1 MVILQIRC
9 IFAGEL
15 ILCLTKKRT
24 IMKKCF
30 VMVAAIGSMVALSG
44 CSEQVMN
51 EDMRVEVPQGQSL
64 LRVQTRSATPP
75 QEGQVYVFN
84 SLGDCVRL
92 LSTDESGQLA
102 STNLVAG
109 DYTVCAIG
117 GEDLSAYTLPDQDVA
132 SVSSVITLAEGEE
145 MTDLFMT
152 SSDVTLTE
160 GNASNLELE
169 LERQV
174 IMIKE
179 VSIKQVPTDVT
190 KVEVSISPLHEG
202 IQLDGTFTDEHTS
215 LTLDLT
221 KSSDNKT
228 WTNGENQPYGFP
240 SDGNPTITISFTL
253 SNGVKTYSYQASE
266 PFAANHQ
273 VVLEGTYSEAQDAI
287 LSGTLIAKAWEADKS
302 ESFEFNEDNLV
313 ENTTSEEP
321 EEPEEPAVPVAGGT
335 FLGYYVVSVNSSDRT
350 AVLLRRDQENNVGSA
365 ERMAQRASEINKPVG
380 DGISC
385 GEWRLPTVEECR
397 IFLEDDNVN
406 QKIYGASYYYYCLDG
421 DKLKRMSA
429 WKSSTGVITITGP
442 LPSGNTAA
450 GYDDGT
456 YYRPVIDITY

>member
-1 MVILQIRC
+1 
-9 IFAGEL
+9 
-15 ILCLTKKRT
+15 
-24 IMKKCF
+24 MKKCF
-30 VMVAAIGSMVALSG
+30 VMVAAIGSMVAWSG
-44 CSEQVMN
+44 CSEQVVN

-92 LSTDESGQLA
+92 LSTNESGQLA

-109 DYTVCAIG
+109 TYTVCAIG

-179 VSIKQVPTDVT
+179 VTIKQVPTDVT

-202 IQLDGTFTDEHTS
+202 IQLDGTFTEDHTS
-215 LTLDLT
+215 LTLNLT

-240 SDGNPTITISFTL
+240 SAGNPTITISFTL

-313 ENTTSEEP
+313 VP
-321 EEPEEPAVPVAGGT
+321 EAPAVPEAGGT
-335 FLGYYVVSVNSSDRT
+335 YLGYYVVSVNSSDRT
-350 AVLLRRDQENNVGSA
+350 AVLLRKTQEDGIGSA
-365 ERMAQRASEINKPVG
+365 EEMAERAAAINKPEG
-380 DGISC
+380 DGITC

-406 QKIYGASYYYYCLDG
+406 QKIYGSTYYYYCLDG

-442 LPSGNTAA
+442 LPSGNSAA
-450 GYDDGT
+450 SYNDET

>member
-1 MVILQIRC
+1 MQKVVFFLVESELLS

-24 IMKKCF
+24 IMKKVF
-30 VMVAAIGSMVALSG
+30 VLVAAISSMVALSG

-51 EDMRVEVPQGQSL
+51 ETMSEGLNEGESL
-64 LRVQTRSATPP
+64 LRVMTRGETTPV
-75 QEGQVYVFN
+75 EGKVYVFN
-84 SLGDCVRL
+84 SSGNFVRL
-92 LSTDESGQLA
+92 LNTDEGGQLT

-117 GEDLSAYTLPDQDVA
+117 GEDLSAYTLPDQDDA
-132 SVSSVITLAEGEE
+132 SVSSVITLVEGQE

-202 IQLDGTFTDEHTS
+202 IQLDGTFTEDHTS

-240 SDGNPTITISFTL
+240 SDGNPTITVCFTNC
-253 SNGVKTYSYQASE
+253 SGVKTYSCQAEE
-266 PFAANHQ
+266 PFTANRQ
-273 VVLEGTYSEAQDAI
+273 VVIEGTYSETQDAI
-287 LSGTLIAKAWEADKS
+287 LSGTLTAKAWSANLS
-302 ESFEFNEDNLV
+302 ETFEFDEDNLV
-313 ENTTSEEP
+313 EDTSVEDP
-321 EEPEEPAVPVAGGT
+321 EDPEEPAVPVAGGT

-350 AVLLRRDQENNVGSA
+350 AVLLRRTQENNVYS
-365 ERMAQRASEINKPVG
+365 ESIMAQKAAAINKPEGVT
-380 DGISC
+380 C

-397 IFLEDDNVN
+397 IFLEDPIVN
-406 QKIYGASYYYYCLDG
+406 EKKYGSNYYCLDG
-421 DKLKRMSA
+421 TNLKMMRA
-429 WKSSTGVITITGP
+429 LISSEGVITIKGP
-442 LPSGNTAA
+442 IDC
-450 GYDDGT
+450 GYNDLT

>member
-30 VMVAAIGSMVALSG
+30 VMVAAIGSMVAWSG

-51 EDMRVEVPQGQSL
+51 EDMRVELPQGQSL

-202 IQLDGTFTDEHTS
+202 IQLDGTFTEDHTS

-240 SDGNPTITISFTL
+240 SAGNPTITISFTL

-313 ENTTSEEP
+313 VP
-321 EEPEEPAVPVAGGT
+321 EAPAVPEAGGT
-335 FLGYYVVSVNSSDRT
+335 FLGYYVVSVSPGPSTGSGT
-350 AVLLRRDQENNVGSA
+350 AVLLRKTQEDGIGSA
-365 ERMAQRASEINKPVG
+365 EEMAERAAAINKPEG
-380 DGISC
+380 DGITC

-406 QKIYGASYYYYCLDG
+406 QKIYGAEKYYYCMDG
-421 DKLKRMSA
+421 DKMKRMSA

-442 LPSGNTAA
+442 LPSGNSAA
-450 GYDDGT
+450 GYNDET
-456 YYRPVIDITY
+456 YYRPVIDISY

>member
-1 MVILQIRC
+1 
-9 IFAGEL
+9 
-15 ILCLTKKRT
+15 
-24 IMKKCF
+24 MKKCF
-30 VMVAAIGSMVALSG
+30 VMVAAIGSMVAWSG

-117 GEDLSAYTLPDQDVA
+117 GEDLSAYTLPDQDDA

-152 SSDVTLTE
+152 SSDVSLTE

-179 VSIKQVPTDVT
+179 VSIKHVPTDVT

-202 IQLDGTFTDEHTS
+202 IQLDGTFTEDHTS

-266 PFAANHQ
+266 TFAANHQ

-313 ENTTSEEP
+313 VP
-321 EEPEEPAVPVAGGT
+321 EAPAVPEAGGT
-335 FLGYYVVSVNSSDRT
+335 YLGYYVVSVNSSDRT
-350 AVLLRRDQENNVGSA
+350 AVLLSKTQEKNYEEASA
-365 ERMAQRASEINKPVG
+365 VNTALSSWPTSEDFSG
-380 DGISC
+380 T
-385 GEWRLPTVEECR
+385 WRLPSNAEMTA
-397 IFLEDDNVN
+397 FLNDRNVN
-406 QKIYGASYYYYCLDG
+406 SLETGESLFYYYKDG
-421 DKLKRMSA
+421 NSISKIELFMNYNGDYSIRDYKNSFN
-429 WKSSTGVITITGP
+429 I
-442 LPSGNTAA
+442 NTWL
-450 GYDDGT
+450 
-456 YYRPVIDITY
+456 RPVIDISY

>member
-1 MVILQIRC
+1 MYDLHY
-9 IFAGEL
+9 
-15 ILCLTKKRT
+15 LCRRNIKSNSKKKT
-24 IMKKCF
+24 LMKKNF
-30 VMVAAIGSMVALSG
+30 VIWAAVSSVMGLSG

-51 EDMRVEVPQGQSL
+51 EDMRVELSEGESL
-64 LRVQTRSATPP
+64 LRVMTRGETTPL
-75 QEGQVYVFN
+75 EGQVYVFN

-92 LSTDESGQLA
+92 LSTDEGGQLA

-109 DYTVCAIG
+109 TYTVCAIG
-117 GEDLSAYTLPDQDVA
+117 GEDLSAYTLPDQDDA
-132 SVSSVITLAEGEE
+132 SVSSVITLAEGKE
-145 MTDLFMT
+145 MVDLFMT
-152 SSDVTLTE
+152 SSGVTLTE

-169 LERQV
+169 LERKV

-202 IQLDGTFTDEHTS
+202 IQLDGTFTEEHTS

-240 SDGNPTITISFTL
+240 SDGEPTITVSFTRT
-253 SNGVKTYSYQASE
+253 SGVKTYSYVASE
-266 PFAANHQ
+266 PFTANHQ

-313 ENTTSEEP
+313 ENTTTEP
-321 EEPEEPAVPVAGGT
+321 EEPEVPVAGGT

-350 AVLLRRDQENNVGSA
+350 AVLLRPTQENNIITA
-365 ERMAQRASEINKPVG
+365 EMMAEKAAAIPKPEG
-380 DGISC
+380 EGISC
-385 GEWRLPTVEECR
+385 GDWRLPTVEECR
-397 IFLEDDNVN
+397 IFLEDGNVN
-406 QKIYGASYYYYCLDG
+406 NIIYGSDRYYYCLDG
-421 DKLKRMSA
+421 SRRKIMSA
-429 WKSSTGVITITGP
+429 TNIEGVITIYGP
-442 LPSGNTAA
+442 KDCNSYPEDV
-450 GYDDGT
+450 YF
-456 YYRPVIDITY
+456 RPVIDITY

>member
-30 VMVAAIGSMVALSG
+30 VMVAAIGSMVAWSG

-64 LRVQTRSATPP
+64 LRVMTRGETTPV
-75 QEGQVYVFN
+75 EGKVYVFN

-132 SVSSVITLAEGEE
+132 SVSSVITLAEGKE
-145 MTDLFMT
+145 MSDLFMT

-202 IQLDGTFTDEHTS
+202 IQLDGTFTEDHTS

-350 AVLLRRDQENNVGSA
+350 AVLLRRTQENNVYS
-365 ERMAQRASEINKPVG
+365 ESIMAQKAAAINKPEGVT
-380 DGISC
+380 C

-397 IFLEDDNVN
+397 IFLEDPIVN
-406 QKIYGASYYYYCLDG
+406 EKKYGSNYYCLDG
-421 DKLKRMSA
+421 TNLKMMRA
-429 WKSSTGVITITGP
+429 LISSEGVITIKGP
-442 LPSGNTAA
+442 IDC
-450 GYDDGT
+450 GYNDLT
-456 YYRPVIDITY
+456 YYRPVIDISY

>member
-1 MVILQIRC
+1 
-9 IFAGEL
+9 
-15 ILCLTKKRT
+15 
-24 IMKKCF
+24 
-30 VMVAAIGSMVALSG
+30 MVAAIGSMVAWSG

-132 SVSSVITLAEGEE
+132 SVNSVITLAEGEE

-179 VSIKQVPTDVT
+179 VTITQVPTDVT
-190 KVEVSISPLHEG
+190 KVEVSISPLHVG
-202 IQLDGTFTDEHTS
+202 IKLDETFTDEHTS

-313 ENTTSEEP
+313 ENTTTEP
-321 EEPEEPAVPVAGGT
+321 EEPEVPVAGGT
-335 FLGYYVVSVNSSDRT
+335 YLGYYVVSVSPGPSTGSGT
-350 AVLLRRDQENNVGSA
+350 AVLLRKTQENKVFSA
-365 ERMAQRASEINKPVG
+365 EIMAQRAAAINKPEGVTCG
-380 DGISC
+380 D
-385 GEWRLPTVEECR
+385 WRLPSVEECR
-397 IFLEDDNVN
+397 TFLEDDDVN
-406 QKIYGASYYYYCLDG
+406 QKLYGYNYYCMDG
-421 DKLKRMSA
+421 EQLKMMRA
-429 WKSSTGVITITGP
+429 NKSSQGVITIYGP
-442 LPSGNTAA
+442 TRCDYG
-450 GYDDGT
+450 DEC

>member
-1 MVILQIRC
+1 
-9 IFAGEL
+9 
-15 ILCLTKKRT
+15 
-24 IMKKCF
+24 MKKCF

-202 IQLDGTFTDEHTS
+202 IQLDETFTEDHTS
-215 LTLDLT
+215 LTLNLT

-228 WTNGENQPYGFP
+228 WTNGEDQPYGFP
-240 SDGNPTITISFTL
+240 SAGNPTITISFTL

-321 EEPEEPAVPVAGGT
+321 EEPEVPVAGGT
-335 FLGYYVVSVNSSDRT
+335 FLGYYVVSVSPGPSTGSGT
-350 AVLLRRDQENNVGSA
+350 AVLLRKTQENNVYS
-365 ERMAQRASEINKPVG
+365 ETIMAQRAAAINKPEG
-380 DGISC
+380 DGITC
-385 GEWRLPTVEECR
+385 GDWRLPTVEECR

-442 LPSGNTAA
+442 LPSGNSAA
-450 GYDDGT
+450 GYNDET
-456 YYRPVIDITY
+456 YYRPVIDISY

>member
-1 MVILQIRC
+1 MVVLQIC
-9 IFAGEL
+9 SIFAGEL

-30 VMVAAIGSMVALSG
+30 VMVAAIGSMVAWSG

-117 GEDLSAYTLPDQDVA
+117 GEDLSAYTLPDQDDA

-202 IQLDGTFTDEHTS
+202 IKLDETFTDTHTS

-228 WTNGENQPYGFP
+228 WTNGNDQPYCFP
-240 SDGNPTITISFTL
+240 SDGNPTITVSFTR
-253 SNGVKTYSYQASE
+253 SNGVKTYSYVASE

-287 LSGTLIAKAWEADKS
+287 LSGTLTAKAWDADKS
-302 ESFEFNEDNLV
+302 EVFEFDEDNLV
-313 ENTTSEEP
+313 ENTTTEP
-321 EEPEEPAVPVAGGT
+321 EEPEVPVAGGT
-335 FLGYYVVSVNSSDRT
+335 YLGYYVVSVNTSNKT
-350 AVLLRRDQENNVGSA
+350 AVLLSKTQYNNIMS
-365 ERMAQRASEINKPVG
+365 EQNMANRASSIEKPEGVTCG
-380 DGISC
+380 D
-385 GEWRLPTVEECR
+385 WRLPTLDECR
-397 IFLEDDNVN
+397 AFLGNDNVEGKLYN
-406 QKIYGASYYYYCLDG
+406 KFYYCIDG
-421 DKLKRMSA
+421 DKVKRLSVS
-429 WKSSTGVITITGP
+429 KSSDVTTFNGP
-442 LPSGNTAA
+442 YPVNS
-450 GYDDGT
+450 YDDND
-456 YYRPVIDITY
+456 YFRPVIDITY

>member
-30 VMVAAIGSMVALSG
+30 VMVAAIGSMVAWSG

-51 EDMRVEVPQGQSL
+51 EDMRVEIPQGQSL

-132 SVSSVITLAEGEE
+132 SVSSVITLAEGKE
-145 MTDLFMT
+145 MNDLFMT
-152 SSDVTLTE
+152 SSDVSLTE

-179 VSIKQVPTDVT
+179 VTIKQVPSDVT
-190 KVEVSISPLHEG
+190 KVEVSISSLHEG
-202 IQLDGTFTDEHTS
+202 IQLDGTFTEDHTS

-228 WTNGENQPYGFP
+228 WTNGENVAYGFP

-273 VVLEGTYSEAQDAI
+273 VVLEGTHSEAQDAI

-313 ENTTSEEP
+313 ENTTTEP
-321 EEPEEPAVPVAGGT
+321 EEPEVPVAGGT
-335 FLGYYVVSVNSSDRT
+335 YLGYYVVSVNSSDRT
-350 AVLLRRDQENNVGSA
+350 AVLLRKTQEDGIGSA
-365 ERMAQRASEINKPVG
+365 EEMAERAAAINKPEG
-380 DGISC
+380 DGITC

-406 QKIYGASYYYYCLDG
+406 QKIYGSTYYYYCLDG

-429 WKSSTGVITITGP
+429 TNISGNITIYGP
-442 LPSGNTAA
+442 YPSGNSAA

>member
-1 MVILQIRC
+1 MYDLHY
-9 IFAGEL
+9 
-15 ILCLTKKRT
+15 LCRRNIKSNSKKKT
-24 IMKKCF
+24 LMKKNF
-30 VMVAAIGSMVALSG
+30 VIWAAVSSVMGLSG

-51 EDMRVEVPQGQSL
+51 EDMRVELSEGESL
-64 LRVQTRSATPP
+64 LRVMTRGETTPL
-75 QEGQVYVFN
+75 EGQVYVFN

-92 LSTDESGQLA
+92 LSTDEGGQLA

-117 GEDLSAYTLPDQDVA
+117 GEDLSAYTLPDQNDA
-132 SVSSVITLAEGEE
+132 SVSSVITLSEGKE
-145 MTDLFMT
+145 MVDLFMT
-152 SSDVTLTE
+152 SSDVTLTK

-202 IQLDGTFTDEHTS
+202 IQLDGTFTEDHTS

-240 SDGNPTITISFTL
+240 SDGEPTITVSFTRT
-253 SNGVKTYSYQASE
+253 SGVKTYSYVASE
-266 PFAANHQ
+266 PFTANHQ

-287 LSGTLIAKAWEADKS
+287 LSGIFTAQAWETDKS

-313 ENTTSEEP
+313 ENTTTEEP
-321 EEPEEPAVPVAGGT
+321 EEPEVPVAGGT
-335 FLGYYVVSVNSSDRT
+335 FLGYYVVSVSPGS
-350 AVLLRRDQENNVGSA
+350 AVLLSLNQVNNAYTESI
-365 ERMAQRASEINKPVG
+365 MAQKAAAISKPEGVTCG
-380 DGISC
+380 D
-385 GEWRLPTVEECR
+385 WRLPTVEECR
-397 IFLEDDNVN
+397 TFLEDPDVN
-406 QKIYGASYYYYCLDG
+406 NIIYGYNRYYYCLDG
-421 DKLKRMSA
+421 TELKMMGA
-429 WKSSTGVITITGP
+429 TKSDEVISINGP
-442 LPSGNTAA
+442 KATDYNEDS
-450 GYDDGT
+450 
-456 YYRPVIDITY
+456 YYRPVIDISY

>member
-30 VMVAAIGSMVALSG
+30 VMVAAIGSMVAWSG

-51 EDMRVEVPQGQSL
+51 EDMRVEIPQGQSQ

-152 SSDVTLTE
+152 SSDVSLTE
-160 GNASNLELE
+160 GNASSLELE

-179 VSIKQVPTDVT
+179 VTIKQVPTDVT

-202 IQLDGTFTDEHTS
+202 IQLDGTFTEDHTS

-287 LSGTLIAKAWEADKS
+287 LSGTLIAKAWETDKS

-313 ENTTSEEP
+313 ENTTTEP
-321 EEPEEPAVPVAGGT
+321 EEPEVPVAGGT
-335 FLGYYVVSVNSSDRT
+335 YLGYYVVSVNTSDKT
-350 AVLLRRDQENNVGSA
+350 AVLLSKTQVKNYEEASA
-365 ERMAQRASEINKPVG
+365 VNAALNSWPAPEDVSG
-380 DGISC
+380 T
-385 GEWRLPTVEECR
+385 WRLPTNAEMTA
-397 IFLEDDNVN
+397 FLNDRNVVSLE
-406 QKIYGASYYYYCLDG
+406 KGDKLSYYYKDG
-421 DKLKRMSA
+421 NSI
-429 WKSSTGVITITGP
+429 STIELNMNYTEDYSIKDYKD
-442 LPSGNTAA
+442 SFNINTWL
-450 GYDDGT
+450 
-456 YYRPVIDITY
+456 RPVIDITY

>member
-1 MVILQIRC
+1 
-9 IFAGEL
+9 
-15 ILCLTKKRT
+15 
-24 IMKKCF
+24 MKKCF

-51 EDMRVEVPQGQSL
+51 DGMRMEVPQGQSL

-117 GEDLSAYTLPDQDVA
+117 GEDLSAYTLPNQDVT
-132 SVSSVITLAEGEE
+132 SVSSVITLAEGKE
-145 MTDLFMT
+145 MNDLFMT

-202 IQLDGTFTDEHTS
+202 IQLDGTFTEDHTS

-240 SDGNPTITISFTL
+240 SAGNPTITISFTL

-313 ENTTSEEP
+313 VP
-321 EEPEEPAVPVAGGT
+321 EAPAVPEAGGT
-335 FLGYYVVSVNSSDRT
+335 YLGYYVVSVNSSVRT
-350 AVLLRRDQENNVGSA
+350 AVLLRKTQEDGIGSA
-365 ERMAQRASEINKPVG
+365 EKIAERAAAINKPEG
-380 DGISC
+380 DGITC

-406 QKIYGASYYYYCLDG
+406 LKYYGFECFYYCMNG
-421 DKLKRMSA
+421 SKLKKMSA
-429 WKSSTGVITITGP
+429 TKASGGITINGP
-442 LPSGNTAA
+442 
-450 GYDDGT
+450 YDSFYDNEF

>member
-1 MVILQIRC
+1 
-9 IFAGEL
+9 
-15 ILCLTKKRT
+15 
-24 IMKKCF
+24 MKKCF
-30 VMVAAIGSMVALSG
+30 VMVAAIGSMVAWSG

-117 GEDLSAYTLPDQDVA
+117 GEDLSAYTLPNQDVA
-132 SVSSVITLAEGEE
+132 SVSSVITLAEGKE
-145 MTDLFMT
+145 MNDLFMT

-202 IQLDGTFTDEHTS
+202 IQLDGTFTEDHTS

-266 PFAANHQ
+266 TFAANHQ

-313 ENTTSEEP
+313 VP
-321 EEPEEPAVPVAGGT
+321 EAPAVPEAGGT
-335 FLGYYVVSVNSSDRT
+335 YLGYYVVSVNSSDRT

-365 ERMAQRASEINKPVG
+365 ESMAQRASEINKPVG

-385 GEWRLPTVEECR
+385 GEWRLPTVDECR

-406 QKIYGASYYYYCLDG
+406 RKLYGFECFYYCMNG
-421 DKLKRMSA
+421 SKLKKMSA
-429 WKSSTGVITITGP
+429 TKASGVITINGP
-442 LPSGNTAA
+442 
-450 GYDDGT
+450 YDSFYDNEF

>member
-1 MVILQIRC
+1 
-9 IFAGEL
+9 
-15 ILCLTKKRT
+15 
-24 IMKKCF
+24 MKKCF

-51 EDMRVEVPQGQSL
+51 EDMRVEIPQGQSL

-179 VSIKQVPTDVT
+179 VTIKQVPTDVT
-190 KVEVSISPLHEG
+190 KVEVSISPLHVG
-202 IQLDGTFTDEHTS
+202 IKLDETFTEDHTS

-287 LSGTLIAKAWEADKS
+287 LSGTLIAKAWETDKS

-321 EEPEEPAVPVAGGT
+321 EVPVAGGT

-406 QKIYGASYYYYCLDG
+406 LKIYGASYYYYCLDG

-429 WKSSTGVITITGP
+429 TNISGNITIYGP
-442 LPSGNTAA
+442 YPSGNNAA
-450 GYDDGT
+450 GYDDET

>member
-1 MVILQIRC
+1 
-9 IFAGEL
+9 
-15 ILCLTKKRT
+15 
-24 IMKKCF
+24 MKKCF
-30 VMVAAIGSMVALSG
+30 VMVAAIGSMVAWSG

-51 EDMRVEVPQGQSL
+51 EDMRVELPQGQSL

-202 IQLDGTFTDEHTS
+202 IQLDGTFTEAHTS

-221 KSSDNKT
+221 KISDNKT

-313 ENTTSEEP
+313 ENTTTEEP
-321 EEPEEPAVPVAGGT
+321 EVPVTGGT
-335 FLGYYVVSVNSSDRT
+335 YLGYYVVSVNSSDRS
-350 AVLLRRDQENNVGSA
+350 AVLLRKDQENNIGSA
-365 ERMAQRASEINKPVG
+365 EKMAQRASEINKPVG
-380 DGISC
+380 DGITC
-385 GEWRLPTVEECR
+385 GDWRLPTSEECR
-397 IFLEDDNVN
+397 FFLEDPDVN
-406 QKIYGASYYYYCLDG
+406 LKIYDVWYYCQDG
-421 DKLKRMSA
+421 DQLKRMKAS
-429 WKSSTGVITITGP
+429 KSSDEIITIQGP
-442 LPSGNTAA
+442 TNTFA
-450 GYDDGT
+450 DDMF

>member
-1 MVILQIRC
+1 
-9 IFAGEL
+9 
-15 ILCLTKKRT
+15 
-24 IMKKCF
+24 MKKCF
-30 VMVAAIGSMVALSG
+30 VMVAAIGSMVAWSG

-51 EDMRVEVPQGQSL
+51 EDMRVEIPQGQSL

-202 IQLDGTFTDEHTS
+202 IQLDGTFTEAHTS

-313 ENTTSEEP
+313 VP
-321 EEPEEPAVPVAGGT
+321 EAPAVPEAGGT
-335 FLGYYVVSVNSSDRT
+335 YLGYYVVSVNSSDRT
-350 AVLLRRDQENNVGSA
+350 AVLLRKTQEDGIGSA
-365 ERMAQRASEINKPVG
+365 EEMAERAAAINKPEG
-380 DGISC
+380 DGITC

-406 QKIYGASYYYYCLDG
+406 HKIYGASYYYYCLDG

-450 GYDDGT
+450 GYNDET
-456 YYRPVIDITY
+456 YYRPVIDISY

>member
-30 VMVAAIGSMVALSG
+30 VMVAAIGSMVAWSG

-145 MTDLFMT
+145 MSDLFMT

-202 IQLDGTFTDEHTS
+202 IQLDGTFTEDHTS

-240 SDGNPTITISFTL
+240 SAGNPTITISFTL

-313 ENTTSEEP
+313 ENTTTEP

-350 AVLLRRDQENNVGSA
+350 AVLLRRTQENNVYS
-365 ERMAQRASEINKPVG
+365 ESIMAQKAAAINKPEGVT
-380 DGISC
+380 C

-397 IFLEDDNVN
+397 IFLEDPIVN
-406 QKIYGASYYYYCLDG
+406 EKKYGSNYYCLDG
-421 DKLKRMSA
+421 TNLKMMRA
-429 WKSSTGVITITGP
+429 LISSEGVITIKGP
-442 LPSGNTAA
+442 IDCSYNDL
-450 GYDDGT
+450 T

>member
-1 MVILQIRC
+1 
-9 IFAGEL
+9 
-15 ILCLTKKRT
+15 
-24 IMKKCF
+24 MKKCF
-30 VMVAAIGSMVALSG
+30 VMVAAIGSMVAWSG

-132 SVSSVITLAEGEE
+132 SVNSVITLAEGEE

-179 VSIKQVPTDVT
+179 VTIKQVPTDVT
-190 KVEVSISPLHEG
+190 KVEVSISPLHVG
-202 IQLDGTFTDEHTS
+202 IKLDETFTDEHTS

-313 ENTTSEEP
+313 VP
-321 EEPEEPAVPVAGGT
+321 EAPAVPEAGGT
-335 FLGYYVVSVNSSDRT
+335 YLGYYVVSVSPSTGSGTDEEHWT

-365 ERMAQRASEINKPVG
+365 ERMAERASEINKPVG
-380 DGISC
+380 EGITC

-406 QKIYGASYYYYCLDG
+406 QKIYGAEKYYYCMDG

-429 WKSSTGVITITGP
+429 TNISGNITIYGP
-442 LPSGNTAA
+442 YPSGNSAA
-450 GYDDGT
+450 GYDDET
-456 YYRPVIDITY
+456 YYRPVIDISY